1 MNKNGLSPLE
11 LSIVINQE
19 RILLNLPSRLNPK
32 HFNKKRK
39 PSYIEDLL
47 NAYRVKINE
56 VCTML
61 MNDGLPIT
69 VHTLRE
75 YLKTGG
81 IKTKTVQSLFEE
93 YLSILQKRVGKN
105 LTAKVYNKYELVK
118 EFVYKTLSPSKEL
131 CTITNADVV
140 KLYDALKCKYLTSTS
155 AGYMTKIKTIIT
167 YAVDNGYMKINPLNG
182 IKIDKGMP
190 SVEYLTTEEI
200 NAIKALDL
208 ADYPRLQKVRD
219 LALIQ
224 LSTGMAYVDLMK
236 FNKNNYNYI
245 KRYNSMFFALISIN

>member
-1 MNKNGLSPLE
+1 MHKVRWFKAIAIGIKIFIF
-11 LSIVINQE
+11 SIVIPQ
-19 RILLNLPSRLNPK
+19 NPK
-32 HFNKKRK
+32 DFNKKRK

-81 IKTKTVQSLFEE
+81 IKTKTVESLFEE

-190 SVEYLTTEEI
+190 SVEYLTAEEI
-200 NAIKALDL
+200 NALKALDL
-208 ADYPRLQKVRD
+208 TDYPRLQKV
-219 LALIQ
+219 
-224 LSTGMAYVDLMK
+224 
-236 FNKNNYNYI
+236 
-245 KRYNSMFFALISIN
+245 